1 MFQNWSDSV
10 ESLLLSPWVT
20 LGKSETLFP
29 CLQREDVIRL
39 CLRVAGTH
47 QALTLLFRL
56 CVFFHLI
63 PCTASSFD
71 NEETGAQRG

>member
-1 MFQNWSDSV
+1 MFQNWSGSA
-10 ESLLLSPWVT
+10 ESLLLSHWVA
-20 LGKSETLFP
+20 LGKSETLFSR
-29 CLQREDVIRL
+29 LQCEDVTRL

-47 QALTLLFRL
+47 QALTLLFQL

-63 PCTASSFD
+63 LCMASSFD